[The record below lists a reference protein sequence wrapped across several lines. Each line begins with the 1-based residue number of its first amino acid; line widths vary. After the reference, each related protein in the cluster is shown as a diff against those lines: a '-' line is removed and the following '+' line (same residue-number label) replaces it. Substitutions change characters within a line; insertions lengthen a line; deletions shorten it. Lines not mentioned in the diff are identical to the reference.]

1 MDPAIDTLKLV
12 YFKKN
17 LISVVIERG
26 LKMVGALVLSFYFY
40 SQNLSSN
47 KLKYS
52 FTYLAFFIYFF
63 SIFLN
68 FCVCASLCSCT
79 YLPLSICRGQRTPWF
94 SPSRM
99 RVTNI
104 EHRSLVLV
112 TNPFSHW
119 DTMMV
124 SFGQLDTNQSHLRG
138 RTTNEEIFSTVW
150 PVGIYRESI
159 FFAKLW
165 MLLGLAS

>member
-1 MDPAIDTLKLV
+1 MVRIFHLINSSIPLPIC
-12 YFKKN
+12 YF
-17 LISVVIERG
+17 
-26 LKMVGALVLSFYFY
+26 SF
-40 SQNLSSN
+40 
-47 KLKYS
+47 
-52 FTYLAFFIYFF
+52 IF

-79 YLPLSICRGQRTPWF
+79 YLPLSMCGDQRTPQF
-94 SPSRM
+94 SPSSM

-112 TNPFSHW
+112 INPFSHR
-119 DTMMV
+119 DTMVV

-159 FFAKLW
+159 FLLNYGCCWVSKLR
-165 MLLGLAS
+165 LSQLGRQ